1 MFWAAFSYYR
11 RTSLYPLDG
20 DPEAQRNGVTG
31 RVILATLREALPT
44 ICEPGSIFIQDNA
57 PTHRATDV
65 RIWLENFSA
74 ENGIEVV
81 KWPPYS
87 PDLNPIENVWKL
99 LKEGIHK
106 LHPDLGTLPKNQ
118 DSLFRLINAAIEVW
132 EELPEEVLQRLVM
145 SMRRRMQAVIDADGW
160 YTRY

>member
-1 MFWAAFSYYR
+1 M
-11 RTSLYPLDG
+11 
-20 DPEAQRNGVTG
+20 
-31 RVILATLREALPT
+31 
-44 ICEPGSIFIQDNA
+44 
-57 PTHRATDV
+57 